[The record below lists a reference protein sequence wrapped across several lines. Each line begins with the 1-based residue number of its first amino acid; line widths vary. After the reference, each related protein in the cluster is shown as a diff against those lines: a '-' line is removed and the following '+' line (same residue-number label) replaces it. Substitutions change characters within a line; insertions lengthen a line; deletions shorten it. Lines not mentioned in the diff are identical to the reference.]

1 MAYNNPSPTV
11 TKSKRSV
18 VVIIEETDAEATSE
32 PQAIELGFKYGRVLM
47 QRCHLASGGTGTT
60 VDPVLGTTTDPAATA
75 KNVIISNGS
84 PGASISN
91 QLGAPGVPFY
101 TETGKLY
108 HRSVV
113 DSGNDNTISTEYH
126 IVQGW
131 D

>member
-1 MAYNNPSPTV
+1 MAYNNPAPTV

-18 VVIIEETDAEATSE
+18 VVTISETDAEATSE
-32 PQAIELGFKYGRVLM
+32 PQAIELGFKYGRILM
-47 QRCHLASGGTGTT
+47 QKCHLTSGAGST
-60 VDPVLGTTTDPAATA
+60 VDPVIGTVTNPASSA
-75 KNVIISNGS
+75 KDIIISNGTA
-84 PGASISN
+84 GASISN

-101 TETGKLY
+101 TATGKLY

-113 DSGNDNTISTEYH
+113 DSGTNNAISTEYH